1 MTLGNDQRIFFPWHY
16 LKSLEIL
23 QRGLTSMCWWQI
35 EDRVSVPLILVC
47 PAQEIQSLQKLFSNN
62 DYFAFDSNKVSVDV
76 ESSPL
81 SLLFR

>member
-1 MTLGNDQRIFFPWHY
+1 MIKGFFP
-16 LKSLEIL
+16 LALSKVFRDF
-23 QRGLTSMCWWQI
+23 QRGLTSMCLWQI